1 VGAHRGE
8 GGLIFPAGGRSPG
21 ARITWTRSRPLRRVD
36 AGDNGARAIRR
47 FRLIGVATLTAT
59 LAGCT
64 SAQPAWIKAGVE
76 TREQRQDEYECTR
89 KATFAAAAGASRAE
103 AFADCMRARGYR
115 PAPGR

>member
-1 VGAHRGE
+1 MFPE
-8 GGLIFPAGGRSPG
+8 GGPSPG
-21 ARITWTRSRPLRRVD
+21 ARITSTCSGPLRRVYAD
-36 AGDNGARAIRR
+36 DNDARAIRL

-64 SAQPAWIKAGVE
+64 TAQPAWIKAGVE